1 MRELVCPRLR
11 KLLKNQRPYI
21 HVHQFIQTDELEKGI
36 PLAAQTTYCAEL
48 EELREL
54 LHFPEEVALR
64 LADTEYQLFYQVP
77 PIDYLRQVTLDLGG
91 ATGTSADS
99 LPIHASRSTVSTLI
113 KRFNE
118 VSAWVT
124 HLIITQPTHD
134 ARRAVLSCVLRVAL
148 SSWNIGNFN
157 GAMEIIAG
165 LKSNKLKPFW
175 LSITEKE
182 TLPVLDFLSA
192 ALLSA
197 EYDRALSRALSMTEC
212 PVVPFFGAFLREL
225 REILA
230 AQEGQP
236 AQGGGGGS
244 TGGGAA
250 GTGEHLGAAAG
261 KSAKGAGHRDQ
272 QQQRQVF
279 ISDYNGEDHH
289 FTTVG
294 PGLINVDKIYRTQAV
309 MDHISLCH
317 QHYHSRNRLLPIVNL
332 IEYLK
337 LSAENEQRVLAFG
350 PTEKVELDAEYDCDV
365 DDYHPVQPLVHDHGV
380 SFVCLSSP
388 LTKIDQH
395 VIQILHHGSTCVLW
409 EGGEG
414 ALPAP
419 SASAAARGHPLYLR
433 LDRSCTTLTWV
444 RPSWS
449 GLRAGTQCADS
460 DPFSADFNLSFNPEE
475 TLAPGLLTKLAVQA
489 SGEQSTGTTLD
500 DGFLDLMAIKEVQ
513 LGGRDAEKEVE
524 LATMAKRYG
533 LNHERGNECALT
545 ILYGYG
551 LSDNRLLY
559 IVCPPVV
566 CRVWFSGLCWLI
578 KGLTRQQAL
587 CDRRL
592 LWLKEQY
599 MQLYHEDGY
608 CCGPLAADAIRSF
621 GGRDWS
627 LAGMTS
633 SVGAN
638 TETSGALRREVSM
651 KIKKKQLLSNQTFKD
666 RSLRSQF
673 VEPATMCMESGYW
686 RTATHHRQ
694 SAPNTFPDHQHDV
707 LRHHSLGQLAYNCS
721 QPKFDRDR
729 HGSTEHLWH
738 GRHPRV
744 GSILYDTQLDFVD
757 FVTLFRSFSL
767 LIRKDLRDL
776 FEQLAISY
784 RSTAVNTTK
793 INGIKSKI
801 EQPKKPHKFGLLTR
815 NSKAELDGTVVNSQ
829 KKIYDAI
836 AAASIFTNCAGI
848 DSNNSQ
854 VITLSTFTKFLETR
868 QMEVRTE
875 DQVKALIYRHEPD
888 ASLRFQNCLSFE
900 GFARYLMD
908 KDNFAFIPE
917 KQVPNETEM
926 TLPMSTYYIAS
937 SHNTYLTGH
946 QLKGESSVEL
956 YSQVLLTGCRCVE
969 LDCWDGDDGYPM
981 IYHGHTF
988 TTKIPFSSVVET
1000 IDKNA
1005 FVSSPYPIILS
1016 IENHCSL
1023 QQQTRMA
1030 QIFQRIFGEKLVTSF
1045 LFDSDY
1051 GDEPC
1056 LPSPEQLRNRVLIK
1070 NKKLV
1075 MEVPAPLSLAA
1086 SASMRPGTGGGIR
1099 HSVPGRTSSIISNT
1113 SSSSFNDDFSDDEY
1127 DDEDDEDNIDD
1138 KPLHVFDSPRPYGVS
1153 HAVSKT
1159 SSQKRGMPE
1168 DKLRKKSSQI
1178 SKELSDMVIYVQA
1191 IKFRGL
1197 NTISPSS
1204 SVKQR
1209 QKAITCSVS
1218 SSATSGISSASN
1230 VSSGTSSDPDTAI
1243 FESEVQKAR
1252 PNVNLPCYQ
1261 CSSINENTAKKLC
1274 RKQPLALVAHT
1285 QTQLM
1290 RTYPAGMRIDSSNFN
1305 PVIFWSFGIQMSALN
1320 YQTEDTAMQLNNTLF
1335 EINGNCGY
1343 VSKPNVMW
1351 DRSHVMYRRFN
1362 PWDKEFDGIHS
1373 SQIVINIVSGQY
1385 VGQSSVNIS
1394 TYVEVEIIGIQVDCN
1409 KQKTKIV
1416 QKNALNPI
1424 WNDTFHFRVM
1434 FQDLAFLR
1442 FAILE
1447 ASTNHLLAQRI
1458 LPLRCLRPGY
1468 RHVRLRSTQNK
1479 NLKMSTLF
1487 IYSRVEEESLENPE
1501 SGDGITERAQTQ
1513 EVEATESSGKY
1524 GTFLGISG
1532 TPLCVKRRMFFLM
1545 VYGVVSE
1552 EPYTIL
1558 KITQEST
1565 TQDVLLLCVQKAGIS
1580 PHKINDY
1587 ILVEEVARGWEK
1599 KDHNLPSTQRILDLH
1614 ERPLQ
1619 VACKNCQIT
1628 DPGGKTY
1635 LFTSDR
1641 NSFPQLFWH
1650 MNRIFPLFINSL
1662 MPSHCA
1668 VVKCTKTAA
1677 EDEEIRMLH
1686 YDSKAQSQWK
1696 GEGRF
1701 ILKRMGDDPSSRAWL
1716 SSIRS
1721 VASREREARRA
1732 EGAPSNA
1739 WEENDTFLVCIY
1751 NVSPQ
1756 IPYAILKVPLDA
1768 CAQDVLAQALVKA
1781 RRLEDP
1787 MNFAIVEELEWGGA
1801 GHNCQQRALA
1811 DYENVY
1817 SAQSHWQTIGRFI
1830 LQERSNATPTS
1841 LRKNRITASL
1851 RLATLDRISR
1861 GLNVARSVAS
1871 SSMKMPV
1878 QVALSDPTTSKWKT
1892 RQAEG
1897 GKTTTRGGK
1906 LSVDSNATDAKA
1918 AGRKAEAVREVHSEG
1933 ETLSED
1939 ESKESD
1945 IMSRLKKV
1953 SLRKFKEW
1961 KS

>member
-1 MRELVCPRLR
+1 MRELGARPVRLT
-11 KLLKNQRPYI
+11 LITEDLQPDI
-21 HVHQFIQTDELEKGI
+21 HVHHLSNADELEKRI
-36 PLAAQTTYCAEL
+36 PLASAQTTHCAEL
-48 EELREL
+48 EELQEL

-91 ATGTSADS
+91 STAGGAPTPASAASAEAQTQTIAPNATTATAAATASATGN
-99 LPIHASRSTVSTLI
+99 RSSSVATLI

-124 HLIITQPTHD
+124 QLIISQPTHD

-182 TLPVLDFLSA
+182 SLPVLDFLSA

-197 EYDRALSRALSMTEC
+197 EYDRALSRALAMAEC

-225 REILA
+225 REILSAGA
-230 AQEGQP
+230 AQGAPPPGAPHEVP
-236 AQGGGGGS
+236 LGGGGPQDVGAQLPPKPKSGPAGS
-244 TGGGAA
+244 
-250 GTGEHLGAAAG
+250 
-261 KSAKGAGHRDQ
+261 HRDQ
-272 QQQRQVF
+272 MHHRQVF
-279 ISDYNGEDHH
+279 ISDYDGEDHH
-289 FTTVG
+289 FTKIG
-294 PGLINVDKIYRTQAV
+294 PGGLINLEKIYRTQAV

-317 QHYHSRNRLLPIVNL
+317 QHYHTRNRLSPTSSL
-332 IEYLK
+332 IDYLK
-337 LSAENEQRVLAFG
+337 CSTANEQRVLAAA
-350 PTEKVELDAEYDCDV
+350 PPEKAELDSEYDCDV
-365 DDYHPVQPLVHDHGV
+365 DDYHPVQPLIHDHGV

-388 LTKIDQH
+388 HTKVDQH
-395 VIQILHHGSTCVLW
+395 VMQILHHGSTVVLW
-409 EGGEG
+409 EGAEG
-414 ALPAP
+414 GTTTAGAT
-419 SASAAARGHPLYLR
+419 RGVLLYLR
-433 LDRSCTTLTWV
+433 LDRSSTTLTWV

-449 GLRAGTQCADS
+449 GLKAGSSGDGGS
-460 DPFSADFNLSFNPEE
+460 DPFSADFNLSFNPED
-475 TLAPGLLTKLAVQA
+475 TLAPGLLTKLALQA
-489 SGEQSTGTTLD
+489 AGDQSTGSTLD
-500 DGFLDLMAIKEVQ
+500 DGFLDLLAVKEVH
-513 LGGRDAEKEVE
+513 LGGRDAEREAEV
-524 LATMAKRYG
+524 AAVARRYG
-533 LNHERGNECALT
+533 LNHEPGNECALT
-545 ILYGYG
+545 ILYGYT

-559 IVCPPVV
+559 VVCPPAE
-566 CRVWFSGLCWLI
+566 CRVWYSGLCWLI
-578 KGLTRQQAL
+578 KGLARQQAL

-592 LWLKEQY
+592 LWLREQY

-627 LAGMTS
+627 LAGMANQGGQ
-633 SVGAN
+633 VG
-638 TETSGALRREVSM
+638 EPSGALRREVSM

-673 VEPATMCMESGYW
+673 VEPSTMCMESSYW
-686 RTATHHRQ
+686 RNPTHHRQ
-694 SAPNTFPDHQHDV
+694 STPTTFPEHQPDV
-707 LRHHSLGQLAYNCS
+707 ARHHSLGQLAYNCS

-784 RSTAVNTTK
+784 RSMAVNTGTSSSK
-793 INGIKSKI
+793 INGVKTKVDQSKKA
-801 EQPKKPHKFGLLTR
+801 QKLGLLTR
-815 NSKAELDGTVVNSQ
+815 NSRAELEGSVVNSQ
-829 KKIYDAI
+829 KKIFDAI

-848 DSNNSQ
+848 DTNNSQ
-854 VITLSTFTKFLETR
+854 VITISTFTKFLETR
-868 QMEVRTE
+868 QMEKWTE
-875 DQVKALIYRHEPD
+875 DQVKSLIYRHEPD
-888 ASLRFQNCLSFE
+888 ATLRSQNCLSFE

-908 KDNFAFIPE
+908 KDNYAFTPE
-917 KQVPNETEM
+917 CEIPNETDM
-926 TLPMSTYYIAS
+926 NRPMSTYYVAS

-988 TTKIPFSSVVET
+988 TTKIPFNAVVET
-1000 IDKNA
+1000 IERNA
-1005 FVSSPYPIILS
+1005 FVTSPYPVILS

-1030 QIFQRIFGEKLVTSF
+1030 HIFQRIFGEKLVTSF
-1045 LFDSDY
+1045 LFEADFS
-1051 GDEPC
+1051 DEPS
-1056 LPSPEQLRNRVLIK
+1056 LPSPEQLKNRILIK
-1070 NKKLV
+1070 NKKLI
-1075 MEVPAPLSLAA
+1075 MEVPAPLTFAA
-1086 SASMRPGTGGGIR
+1086 AMSTPVRPGSGMR

-1127 DDEDDEDNIDD
+1127 DDEDDEDNIDE
-1138 KPLHVFDSPRPYGVS
+1138 KAMHGIGIGMMSSNESPRPYGVP

-1159 SSQKRGMPE
+1159 SSTKRITPD
-1168 DKLRKKSSQI
+1168 DKLKKKSSQI
-1178 SKELSDMVIYVQA
+1178 SKELSDMVVYVQA

-1209 QKAITCSVS
+1209 QKTCMS
-1218 SSATSGISSASN
+1218 SSGSSIVTTGSSSASN
-1230 VSSGTSSDPDTAI
+1230 ISSSGVATSESDAVI
-1243 FESEVQKAR
+1243 YEAEMKQSR
-1252 PNVNLPCYQ
+1252 PNVHPPCYQ

-1274 RKQPLALVAHT
+1274 RKQPLALIAHT

-1305 PVIFWSFGIQMSALN
+1305 PVIFWSFGIQMAALN
-1320 YQTEDTAMQLNNTLF
+1320 YQTDDSPMQLNSALF
-1335 EINGNCGY
+1335 EMNGRCGF
-1343 VSKPNVMW
+1343 VRKPSVMW

-1385 VGQSSVNIS
+1385 VSQSNVNLS
-1394 TYVEVEIIGIQVDCN
+1394 TYVEVEIIGIQIDCN
-1409 KQKTKIV
+1409 KQKTKVV

-1442 FAILE
+1442 FTVMDA
-1447 ASTNHLLAQRI
+1447 TNNHLLAQRI
-1458 LPLRCLRPGY
+1458 VPLKCLRPGY
-1468 RHVRLRSTQNK
+1468 RHLRLRSAQNK
-1479 NLKMSTLF
+1479 TLNMSTLF
-1487 IYSRVEEESLENPE
+1487 IYSRVEEESLDNSE
-1501 SGDGITERAQTQ
+1501 SRDGIIDRAQPENETTDSG
-1513 EVEATESSGKY
+1513 TEN
-1524 GTFLGISG
+1524 TFVGISG

-1565 TQDVLLLCVQKAGIS
+1565 TQDVLLLCLQKANLPVS
-1580 PHKINDY
+1580 KVNDY

-1599 KDHNLPSTQRILDLH
+1599 KDTNLPATQRILDLH

-1619 VACKNCQIT
+1619 
-1628 DPGGKTY
+1628 
-1635 LFTSDR
+1635 
-1641 NSFPQLFWH
+1641 
-1650 MNRIFPLFINSL
+1650 
-1662 MPSHCA
+1662 
-1668 VVKCTKTAA
+1668 
-1677 EDEEIRMLH
+1677 
-1686 YDSKAQSQWK
+1686 AQSQWK

-1721 VASREREARRA
+1721 VANREREQRKSD
-1732 EGAPSNA
+1732 GAPSNA

-1751 NVSPQ
+1751 NVSPE
-1756 IPYAILKVPLDA
+1756 IPYAILKVPLNA

-1787 MNFAIVEELEWGGA
+1787 LKFVIVEELEWGGTS
-1801 GHNCQQRALA
+1801 HNIQQRPLA
-1811 DYENVY
+1811 DSENVY
-1817 SAQSHWQTIGRFI
+1817 SAQSHWQTIGRFV
-1830 LQERSNATPTS
+1830 LQERVNATPTS
-1841 LRKNRITASL
+1841 LRKNRIASSL

-1861 GLNVARSVAS
+1861 GLNVARSVATNS
-1871 SSMKMPV
+1871 IKVPV
-1878 QVALSDPTTSKWKT
+1878 QVALSDPTTSKWKSKTGEDST
-1892 RQAEG
+1892 RNKPMSRAKMNSE
-1897 GKTTTRGGK
+1897 KDT
-1906 LSVDSNATDAKA
+1906 NATSVVK
-1918 AGRKAEAVREVHSEG
+1918 KSEVHREVHSEG
-1933 ETLSED
+1933 ETLSD
-1939 ESKESD
+1939 EETKESD
-1945 IMSRLKKV
+1945 LMATVSRLKKV

>member
-1 MRELVCPRLR
+1 MPCELVCPQLR
-11 KLLKNQRPYI
+11 RLLKNQRPHI
-21 HVHQFIQTDELEKGI
+21 HVHQFFHTDELEKGI
-36 PLAAQTTYCAEL
+36 PLAAQTGYCAEL
-48 EELREL
+48 EELQEL

-91 ATGTSADS
+91 ATGTSAEN
-99 LPIHASRSTVSTLI
+99 LPGNTSTKRSSVSTLI

-124 HLIITQPTHD
+124 QLIITQPTHD
-134 ARRAVLSCVLRVAL
+134 ARRAVLSCILRIAL

-197 EYDRALSRALSMTEC
+197 EYDRALSRALAMPEC

-230 AQEGQP
+230 AGEG
-236 AQGGGGGS
+236 A
-244 TGGGAA
+244 GAPPPP
-250 GTGEHLGAAAG
+250 GDHLPPTG
-261 KSAKGAGHRDQ
+261 KSPKAQQGHRDQ
-272 QQQRQVF
+272 HHQHRQVF

-289 FTTVG
+289 FTTIG
-294 PGLINVDKIYRTQAV
+294 PGGLINLEKIYRTQAV

-317 QHYHSRNRLLPIVNL
+317 QHYHSRNRLTPTYTL
-332 IEYLK
+332 IDYLK
-337 LSAENEQRVLAFG
+337 SSAINEQRVLAFG
-350 PTEKVELDAEYDCDV
+350 PPEKVELDAEYDCDV
-365 DDYHPVQPLVHDHGV
+365 DDYHPVQPLIHDHGV

-395 VIQILHHGSTCVLW
+395 VIQILHHGSTCVMW
-409 EGGEG
+409 EGFEG
-414 ALPAP
+414 P
-419 SASAAARGHPLYLR
+419 SPPSGVKGVLLYLR
-433 LDRSCTTLTWV
+433 LDRSSTTLTWV

-449 GLRAGTQCADS
+449 GLKAGAANDTG
-460 DPFSADFNLSFNPEE
+460 DPFTTDFNLSFNPEE
-475 TLAPGLLTKLAVQA
+475 TLAPGLLTKLALQS

-500 DGFLDLMAIKEVQ
+500 DGFLDLTAVKEVH
-513 LGGRDAEKEVE
+513 LGGKDAEKEAE
-524 LATMAKRYG
+524 LAQMARRYG
-533 LNHERGNECALT
+533 LSHETGNECALT

-559 IVCPPVV
+559 IVCPPAV

-578 KGLTRQQAL
+578 RGLTRQQAL

-592 LWLKEQY
+592 LWLREQY

-627 LAGMTS
+627 IAGATGGQGES
-633 SVGAN
+633 
-638 TETSGALRREVSM
+638 SGALRREVSM

-666 RSLRSQF
+666 RSLRTPF
-673 VEPATMCMESGYW
+673 VEPATMCMESSYW
-686 RTATHHRQ
+686 RNPTHHRQ
-694 SAPNTFPDHQHDV
+694 STPTTFPEHQHDV
-707 LRHHSLGQLAYNCS
+707 SRHHSLGQLAYNSS
-721 QPKFDRDR
+721 QPKFDSSSIAKIINCIMRDR

-784 RSTAVNTTK
+784 RSMAVNTSK
-793 INGIKSKI
+793 LNGVKSKV
-801 EQPKKPHKFGLLTR
+801 EQPKKLQKIGLLTR
-815 NSKAELDGTVVNSQ
+815 NSKAELDGLVVNSQ
-829 KKIYDAI
+829 KKIFDAI

-848 DSNNSQ
+848 DTNNSQ

-875 DQVKALIYRHEPD
+875 EQVKALIHRHEPD
-888 ASLRFQNCLSFE
+888 AALRTQNCLSFE

-908 KDNFAFIPE
+908 KENFAF
-917 KQVPNETEM
+917 VHETEVPIESDM
-926 TLPMSTYYIAS
+926 TRPLSTYYISS

-988 TTKIPFSSVVET
+988 TTKIPFSAVVET

-1005 FVSSPYPIILS
+1005 FVSSSYPVILS

-1030 QIFQRIFGEKLVTSF
+1030 HIFQRIFGEKLVTTF
-1045 LFDSDY
+1045 LFESDY
-1051 GDEPC
+1051 SDEPC
-1056 LPSPEQLRNRVLIK
+1056 LPSPEQLKYRVLVK
-1070 NKKLV
+1070 NKKLI
-1075 MEVPAPLSLAA
+1075 MEVNPPLTFS
-1086 SASMRPGTGGGIR
+1086 SMTPVRPGSGMR

-1113 SSSSFNDDFSDDEY
+1113 SSSSFNDDFSDEDY

-1138 KPLHVFDSPRPYGVS
+1138 KPLHALNLTDSPRPYGVP

-1159 SSQKRGMPE
+1159 SSQKRAAPD
-1168 DKLRKKSSQI
+1168 DKLKKKSSQI
-1178 SKELSDMVIYVQA
+1178 SKELSDMVVYVQA

-1209 QKAITCSVS
+1209 QKVITCSVS

-1230 VSSGTSSDPDTAI
+1230 ISSATASESDNTI
-1243 FESEVQKAR
+1243 FESEQQVQKR
-1252 PNVNLPCYQ
+1252 PNVHLPCYQ

-1274 RKQPLALVAHT
+1274 RKQPLALVVHT

-1305 PVIFWSFGIQMSALN
+1305 PVIFWSFGIQMTALN
-1320 YQTEDTAMQLNNTLF
+1320 YQTEDTAMQLNTALF
-1335 EINGNCGY
+1335 ETNGKCGY

-1351 DRSHVMYRRFN
+1351 DRQHVMYRRFN

-1373 SQIVINIVSGQY
+1373 SQMVINIVSGQY
-1385 VGQSSVNIS
+1385 VGQNNVNLS

-1416 QKNALNPI
+1416 QKNSLNPI
-1424 WNDTFHFRVM
+1424 WNDTFHFRIM

-1442 FAILE
+1442 FTVIDA
-1447 ASTNHLLAQRI
+1447 ASNHLLAQRI
-1458 LPLRCLRPGY
+1458 MPLKCLKPGY
-1468 RHVRLRSTQNK
+1468 RHVRLRSPTNK
-1479 NLKMSTLF
+1479 IFNMSTLF
-1487 IYSRVEEESLENPE
+1487 IYSRLEEESLENTETTDGMSERQKPPE
-1501 SGDGITERAQTQ
+1501 KVKTENSGSD
-1513 EVEATESSGKY
+1513 

-1565 TQDVLLLCVQKAGIS
+1565 TQDVLQLCLQKAGVS
-1580 PHKINDY
+1580 PTKVNDY

-1599 KDHNLPSTQRILDLH
+1599 KDHNLPATQRILDLQ

-1619 VACKNCQIT
+1619 
-1628 DPGGKTY
+1628 
-1635 LFTSDR
+1635 
-1641 NSFPQLFWH
+1641 
-1650 MNRIFPLFINSL
+1650 
-1662 MPSHCA
+1662 
-1668 VVKCTKTAA
+1668 
-1677 EDEEIRMLH
+1677 
-1686 YDSKAQSQWK
+1686 AQSQWK

-1721 VASREREARRA
+1721 VANREREARKSD
-1732 EGAPSNA
+1732 GCPSNA
-1739 WEENDTFLVCIY
+1739 WEINDTFLVCIY
-1751 NVSPQ
+1751 NVSPE
-1756 IPYAILKVPLDA
+1756 IPYAILKVPLNA

-1787 MNFAIVEELEWGGA
+1787 MNFVIVEELEWGGA
-1801 GHNCQQRALA
+1801 SHNIQQRALA

-1817 SAQSHWQTIGRFI
+1817 SSQSHWQTIGRFI
-1830 LQERSNATPTS
+1830 LQERANATPTS
-1841 LRKNRITASL
+1841 LRKNKITSSL

-1861 GLNVARSVAS
+1861 GLNVARNVSNS
-1871 SSMKMPV
+1871 IKMPV
-1878 QVALSDPTTSKWKT
+1878 QVALSDPTTSKWKSKTGEDPKGKFST
-1892 RQAEG
+1892 RNKSTSDKDSAVQASA
-1897 GKTTTRGGK
+1897 GKKDVT
-1906 LSVDSNATDAKA
+1906 
-1918 AGRKAEAVREVHSEG
+1918 REVHSEG
-1933 ETLSED
+1933 ETLSDED
-1939 ESKESD
+1939 VKESD
-1945 IMSRLKKV
+1945 LMSTMSRLKKV